1 MMGGII
7 VKNITCI
14 ICPKGCDI
22 SVEMVDEVYKI
33 SGNKCARGKEYALN
47 EMTRPMR
54 SICSTVKTIYKEFPR
69 LPVRTD
75 KEIDVINIFPVMK
88 EINKVEINH
97 PVHAGE
103 IVVSNILNTGVNIIA
118 TSDMYDLLE
127 VVHL

>member
-1 MMGGII
+1 MGGIL

-22 SVEMVDEVYKI
+22 SVELVDEVYKI

-47 EMTRPMR
+47 EMTNPMR
-54 SICSTVKTIYKEFPR
+54 SLCSTVKTIYKEFPR

-75 KEIDVINIFPVMK
+75 KEIDIINIFAVMK

-97 PVHAGE
+97 PVHGGE
-103 IVVSNILNTGVNIIA
+103 IIVSNILNTGVNIIA
-118 TSDMYDLLE
+118 TSDMYDLLG
-127 VVHL
+127 VVN